1 MIKYNIGLLLVLS
14 IIVTLFTGCSSDK
27 KSPIEEQPQKQAEIQ
42 PKEDRD
48 PSYIE
53 LEKIMN
59 EAKKGKIQES
69 AFTIFESTTEL
80 VKADMGEPDK
90 VDQAG
95 EGFYATYEKKQVV
108 FGYNIGGEI
117 FDIRS
122 YSPKL
127 HEITEEVV
135 KHSYGEPDVIRKVND
150 ESIYVYKVGANVEL
164 KIIISNQSKVIDHVS
179 VYNPQR
185 IEAIAYLLDIKG
197 ESPHLSKKSWESM
210 MKWRKEIVEFSKG
223 QNHMYMNG
231 PNVKKVALTF
241 DDGPDSTVTPGI
253 INVLDRYKVKGNFFF
268 LGSQINQYPEVV
280 KEAYDRGHLVLS
292 HTYNHI
298 ELTKIGREEIRK
310 EIKDTGEAI
319 KSIIG
324 KEPAILRTPY
334 GSTNQ
339 EVADAVR
346 SEEYSIVLWS
356 IDSLDWAQK
365 DPDVIVDNVVNHIR
379 NGDIILMHSDSDEYD
394 TYEALPTIIEA
405 LQNQGY
411 EIVDLETLLGVKA
424 YK

>member
-1 MIKYNIGLLLVLS
+1 
-14 IIVTLFTGCSSDK
+14 
-27 KSPIEEQPQKQAEIQ
+27 
-42 PKEDRD
+42 
-48 PSYIE
+48 
-53 LEKIMN
+53 MN